1 MFAKYK
7 IRNNDNLT
15 GIICVCL
22 AGIFFSCN
30 DAAIKWL
37 SGNYPLHQIILFR
50 SLFGLIL
57 TISFLVP
64 LQGGPKIL
72 KTNLLFYHMI
82 RGFLVFFANL
92 FFFLSLPLMN
102 YAEASAVFF
111 IAPVIITLLSI
122 FFLNEKI
129 GVHRW
134 AAVILGFL
142 GVILI
147 LRPGS
152 ESIQLVAILP
162 ALAALCYATLHIFTR
177 KMGTTEK
184 ASTMAVYIQISL
196 IFLSTLLGLLI
207 GDGSYEATAPDTL
220 SFLLKPWVMPNLN
233 DGIIIFFLG
242 IFSAFGGFFISQGY
256 RLSEP
261 SKAAP
266 FEYISLILSLMWGI
280 FLFNEFPDFL
290 AYFGISLIA
299 LGGIYIY
306 IREGYRTSPKILEKP
321 L

>member
-1 MFAKYK
+1 
-7 IRNNDNLT
+7 
-15 GIICVCL
+15 
-22 AGIFFSCN
+22 
-30 DAAIKWL
+30 
-37 SGNYPLHQIILFR
+37 
-50 SLFGLIL
+50 
-57 TISFLVP
+57 
-64 LQGGPKIL
+64 
-72 KTNLLFYHMI
+72 
-82 RGFLVFFANL
+82 
-92 FFFLSLPLMN
+92 
-102 YAEASAVFF
+102 
-111 IAPVIITLLSI
+111 
-122 FFLNEKI
+122 
-129 GVHRW
+129 
-134 AAVILGFL
+134 
-142 GVILI
+142 
-147 LRPGS
+147 
-152 ESIQLVAILP
+152 
-162 ALAALCYATLHIFTR
+162 
-177 KMGTTEK
+177 MGTTEK
-184 ASTMAVYIQISL
+184 ASTMAVYIQMSL

-207 GDGSYEATAPDTL
+207 GDGRYEAIAPHTL

-306 IREGYRTSPKILEKP
+306 IREGYRASPKILEKP